1 MRFKLFVALLVI
13 TFTLDV
19 ALLIF
24 SLARPAQ
31 RALEI
36 PVAFAAEPPTSA
48 HSTGSGLASS
58 GQGATTAVPRPL
70 ATSTPASPT
79 TAPTATQTPPPTAT
93 ASPTASPQPSP
104 TALITPTAAATPQ
117 PVAQLLAAKSAAFT
131 PSDKAVRANIR
142 LALAHYYGALT
153 HVVLPPAGV
162 VSFNSTLGLRPQR
175 LPWKNVRIKPTAA
188 PAAPDGGAPP
198 AEGAAPT
205 PAPAA
210 QFVQGGG
217 LCDLASRFVMAARP
231 LLPARAFRFVNH
243 VRSNGIHL
251 SGVPVR
257 DSVSIWAVGG
267 GRGEQDLLISNLS
280 AGWLEVTVEREGE
293 KITVTARLWDSPPP
307 GW

>member
-13 TFTLDV
+13 TFSLDV

-24 SLARPAQ
+24 SLLRPAQ
-31 RALEI
+31 RALEL
-36 PVAFAAEPPTSA
+36 PVAFAAEPPAASTPVKPSATVTSA
-48 HSTGSGLASS
+48 A
-58 GQGATTAVPRPL
+58 
-70 ATSTPASPT
+70 
-79 TAPTATQTPPPTAT
+79 TATRTPLPTPT

-104 TALITPTAAATPQ
+104 TALITPTAAATAEPA
-117 PVAQLLAAKSAAFT
+117 AQLIAAKSAVFT

-162 VSFNSTLGLRPQR
+162 FSFNATLGVRPQR
-175 LPWKNVRIKPTAA
+175 LPWKNVKIKPTAA
-188 PAAPDGGAPP
+188 PAATDGGAAP

-205 PAPAA
+205 PEAA
-210 QFVQGGG
+210 VQFVQGGG

-267 GRGEQDLLISNLS
+267 GRGEQDLLITNLS
-280 AGWLEVTVEREGE
+280 DGWLEFTVDREGE
-293 KITVTARLWDSPPP
+293 KITVSARLWDGPPP